1 MTKYIFIK
9 FMQGSFQCHFY
20 PSIHAVQ
27 SSSAQQGNPKQKAKH
42 GQQSKTGTVSC
53 LFLLVL
59 PSLFPCLST
68 MLYVLAGPVD
78 IVDTV

>member
-1 MTKYIFIK
+1 ME
-9 FMQGSFQCHFY
+9 SFQGHFY

-42 GQQSKTGTVSC
+42 GQQSKTGTASC
-53 LFLLVL
+53 LFLISL

-68 MLYVLAGPVD
+68 ISSVLAGPVD